1 MMRVYGKVGLGS
13 FSTKG
18 YFIMF
23 QVKVSIVINRP
34 LEEVFSFLSNLENNM
49 KWRSGMIKAEKIS
62 AGPIVAG
69 TTYRL
74 INSLFGRQVE
84 GEAVVTEYELNRKYA
99 TVNKSGLPIKT
110 QRMFE
115 LVDGG
120 TRVTFSVETE
130 LGGIFKL
137 VEPLMAKIGKRRL
150 EADAVK
156 VKELIETG

>member
-1 MMRVYGKVGLGS
+1 
-13 FSTKG
+13 
-18 YFIMF
+18 MF

-34 LEEVFSFLSNLENNM
+34 LEEVFAFLSNLENNL

-62 AGPIVAG
+62 DGPIGVG

-74 INSLFGRQVE
+74 INSLFGQQVE

-99 TVNKSGLPIKT
+99 TMNKSGLPIKT

-115 LVDGG
+115 PVEGG

-130 LGGIFKL
+130 LDGFFKL
-137 VEPLMAKIGKRRL
+137 VKALMASIGKRRL
-150 EADAVK
+150 EADAVT
-156 VKELIETG
+156 VKKLIEARALL